1 MTVVFIFVLA
11 TLRQR
16 LSRPTKWQRYGPLVL
31 VGLAIPLIVADLWR
45 HVLQDAALTRM
56 DLLSLALVWAACG
69 AYIIATMAF
78 TQKPWGPFS
87 VPRSA
92 FLTSR
97 HFQHVP
103 MLLVLLAVVSSTVG
117 RTTSGWFGAT
127 RLTWPECGDAPPFSR
142 VNKTWTDD
150 CLWSSSQYKCENVCC
165 VPGGDGSAGIVN
177 VSQLPNGEC
186 TCSCIPNDKENMR
199 HLSPLGVCFTLVFTY
214 AGFVLLAIGTLW
226 NASIVSK
233 LGEIRRQWRALQGV
247 EMGVGAQ
254 PPRAPYDPLPA
265 APMDTAVVD
274 FKYDVVVVG

>member
-1 MTVVFIFVLA
+1 MHSRRWHCACMAVFL
-11 TLRQR
+11 
-16 LSRPTKWQRYGPLVL
+16 TKHASDFLTTASHCPPPLPPHHTTPANL
-31 VGLAIPLIVADLWR
+31 PS
-45 HVLQDAALTRM
+45 LQDAALTRM

-177 VSQLPNGEC
+177 VSQLPNGAP
-186 TCSCIPNDKENMR
+186 SRPNPGE
-199 HLSPLGVCFTLVFTY
+199 LSFL
-214 AGFVLLAIGTLW
+214 
-226 NASIVSK
+226 
-233 LGEIRRQWRALQGV
+233 
-247 EMGVGAQ
+247 
-254 PPRAPYDPLPA
+254 
-265 APMDTAVVD
+265 
-274 FKYDVVVVG
+274 